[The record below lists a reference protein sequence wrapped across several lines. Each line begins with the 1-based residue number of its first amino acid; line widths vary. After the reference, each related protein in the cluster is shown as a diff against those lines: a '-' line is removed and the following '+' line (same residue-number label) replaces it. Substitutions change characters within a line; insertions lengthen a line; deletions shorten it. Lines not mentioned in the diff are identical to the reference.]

1 MRSYR
6 QCMAWMECVGLQ
18 QSAVQCPWADMP
30 VIQLPMA
37 LCGNFRNR
45 SGRLLAVLVV
55 RGRKAEVQAIL
66 KKKKKVR
73 NAPSPFKVEYDLLYQ
88 FKYA

>member
-1 MRSYR
+1 MSTGNQSSSSYYPVRVPMWSYR
-6 QCMAWMECVGLQ
+6 QCMAWVGRVGLQ

-30 VIQLPMA
+30 VIQFSMA
-37 LCGNFRNR
+37 LCWNCRHH

-66 KKKKKVR
+66 KKEKG
-73 NAPSPFKVEYDLLYQ
+73 A
-88 FKYA
+88 